1 MSRFIDLTDMTFG
14 ELHVDSYA
22 GDLKWNCTCSCGK
35 QLVVGGQS
43 LRRGDRTSCGHT
55 RGLARRTED
64 LEGMQFGDWTV
75 LKRVKGS
82 NYLCQCS
89 CKNKTQRIINAYE
102 LKTGKTR
109 SCGHNTT
116 GFKDLTGKTFGEWT
130 AQRYLGAGKWLCKC
144 SCGKEGEVARAALL
158 SGQSKS
164 CGHATN
170 AIVDLTGRTFGSLK
184 VLRHVGYGRWE
195 CQCSCGNITVVRH
208 TELLNGDSKSC
219 GCKRSELIRNTM
231 LERYGETAISKLAR
245 PRTDRQKWYA
255 LSRDNLLQAIL
266 ENFSDKPTI
275 YELSDAIGMSYSV
288 TIKLIHKYGLDNEVK
303 IYENSSRFE
312 SEIYS
317 YIHGLKE
324 DILIEKGN
332 REILNG
338 KEIDIYLP
346 EYRLGIEFN
355 GNYWHSDI
363 FKEPGYHQHKTLLA
377 AQKGIRLIQIFEYE
391 WGNDRKKEL
400 LKELI
405 KNIITTNHVV
415 IYARKC
421 EIKQIN
427 IQDERSFLEEN
438 HLQGY
443 ISSKVALGLY
453 YDNELVEI
461 MTFGKPRF
469 NQEYEWEII
478 RLASKAGFS
487 ITGGAERLFKAFVD
501 SHKPKNIVSYCDIS
515 KFTGGVYTKL
525 KFIITKDGIL
535 RPNYVWVD
543 AKTNRVVTRYQ
554 AQKHKLIESGL
565 GELGDTE
572 KDIMENLGF
581 IKVYDCGNLRFTWT
595 SPSLN

>member
-1 MSRFIDLTDMTFG
+1 MI
-14 ELHVDSYA
+14 
-22 GDLKWNCTCSCGK
+22 
-35 QLVVGGQS
+35 
-43 LRRGDRTSCGHT
+43 
-55 RGLARRTED
+55 
-64 LEGMQFGDWTV
+64 
-75 LKRVKGS
+75 
-82 NYLCQCS
+82 
-89 CKNKTQRIINAYE
+89 
-102 LKTGKTR
+102 
-109 SCGHNTT
+109 
-116 GFKDLTGKTFGEWT
+116 
-130 AQRYLGAGKWLCKC
+130 
-144 SCGKEGEVARAALL
+144 
-158 SGQSKS
+158 
-164 CGHATN
+164 
-170 AIVDLTGRTFGSLK
+170 
-184 VLRHVGYGRWE
+184 
-195 CQCSCGNITVVRH
+195 
-208 TELLNGDSKSC
+208 
-219 GCKRSELIRNTM
+219 
-231 LERYGETAISKLAR
+231 
-245 PRTDRQKWYA
+245 
-255 LSRDNLLQAIL
+255 
-266 ENFSDKPTI
+266 
-275 YELSDAIGMSYSV
+275 
-288 TIKLIHKYGLDNEVK
+288 
-303 IYENSSRFE
+303 
-312 SEIYS
+312 
-317 YIHGLKE
+317 
-324 DILIEKGN
+324 
-332 REILNG
+332 
-338 KEIDIYLP
+338 
-346 EYRLGIEFN
+346 
-355 GNYWHSDI
+355 
-363 FKEPGYHQHKTLLA
+363 
-377 AQKGIRLIQIFEYE
+377 
-391 WGNDRKKEL
+391 
-400 LKELI
+400 KELI

-453 YDNELVEI
+453 CDNELVEI

-595 SPSLN
+595 PTT